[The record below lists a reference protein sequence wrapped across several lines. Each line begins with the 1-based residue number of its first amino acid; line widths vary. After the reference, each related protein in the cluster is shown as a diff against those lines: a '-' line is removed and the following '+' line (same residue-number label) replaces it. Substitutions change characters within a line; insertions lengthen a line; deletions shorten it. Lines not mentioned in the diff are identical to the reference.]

1 VTDNGVWYGLALRK
15 ADVVTIILYTHDIVV
30 TFWGTGYTPTLPDG
44 FTASSRS
51 QKVSRVSSA
60 RPASR
65 VLAILLLIAGFAIAM
80 LAVFADIVGYGTGR
94 GFGYYQ
100 MIILIGGIVTALI
113 GVAML
118 VHQRTSRSTPPD
130 FEPEP

>member
-1 VTDNGVWYGLALRK
+1 MQ
-15 ADVVTIILYTHDIVV
+15 
-30 TFWGTGYTPTLPDG
+30 PLPG
-44 FTASSRS
+44 SFITSIRS
-51 QKVSRVSSA
+51 QK
-60 RPASR
+60 ASR
-65 VLAILLLIAGFAIAM
+65 LSSSRLVATLLLMAGFAIAM
-80 LAVFADIVGYGTGR
+80 LAVFADTVGYGTGR

-100 MIILIGGIVTALI
+100 MIILIGGIVIALV